1 MSRRHL
7 LITSDDC
14 RRLQHLL
21 DSEFAAAIDP
31 KIYLGDLRSE
41 LLAAKIVDAKKIP
54 PDVVTM
60 KSTVRLR
67 DLDSGEEEVY
77 TLVYPDQADI
87 AESRLSVLAPIGT
100 AILGYR
106 VGDVIQWQV
115 PDGARRLLVE
125 EVIYQPQRD
134 EALEP
139 GSVVQTA

>member
-1 MSRRHL
+1 MTQRTL
-7 LITSDDC
+7 LITRDDC

-31 KIYLGDLRSE
+31 KNYLNDLRAE
-41 LLAAKIVDAKKIP
+41 LLAAKIVESNKVP

-60 KSTVRLR
+60 RSTVRLC
-67 DLDSGEEEVY
+67 DLDSNEEDIY

-87 AESRLSVLAPIGT
+87 ARSRLSVLAPVGT

-106 VGDVIQWQV
+106 VGDVIQWRV
-115 PDGARRLLVE
+115 PNGTRRLRVE
-125 EVIYQPQRD
+125 EVIHQPQRD
-134 EALEP
+134 GFLEA

>member
-1 MSRRHL
+1 MSQRHL
-7 LITSDDC
+7 LITSEDC

-21 DSEFAAAIDP
+21 DSEFAAAIGP
-31 KIYLGDLRSE
+31 KNYLTDLRAE

-67 DLDSGEEEVY
+67 DLDSGEEDIY

-106 VGDVIQWQV
+106 VGDIIQWRV
-115 PDGARRLLVE
+115 PDGTRRLLVE
-125 EVIYQPQRD
+125 EVVYQPQRD
-134 EALEP
+134 GALAC
-139 GSVVQTA
+139 TAD